1 MFAKG
6 TTRRQLLGRAAGGA
20 ALLGLPG
27 ALAGCGSDDRV
38 KVARGGDPWRRYAG
52 TELNFISENTAPTLA
67 IGANLAE
74 FERLTGIRVKITQ
87 LELSALV
94 QKVALDFGS
103 GLGSYQVVY
112 ADPYQILAPYREA
125 LAPLNAFQADEDLP
139 SVEDMGDFFP
149 TQLDAA
155 GKFED
160 PETIYALPYDAPT
173 MIWMYRRDLFDKH
186 GDRMEQDLG
195 FGVMPSLDSTW
206 DQYLQMA
213 TWFGKNAKDDVPYG
227 TLHMAKQHDALMND
241 FSNVLWSFG
250 GDYFKDGE
258 KVGRMGS
265 RDPGES
271 LLTTEPSLR
280 AAEFYQR
287 LLKVAH
293 PSSLGW
299 DWTGAGEGF
308 KAGQAAMAPLWHED
322 AAGVEDS
329 ALKGKVG
336 FAPLPK
342 GPARR
347 SDMYGGTGLGI
358 NATASADAQKAA
370 WLFVVWATQK
380 KTQLENLKS
389 EVGGGTPTL
398 QSVYE
403 LPEVV
408 DARERP
414 SKIPNILTYGAIEQA
429 WKPENIG
436 LRPKIPAW
444 NECDTRM
451 FTALSKMLASGGDP
465 QTYMQQAKD
474 GMEQAI
480 ENAKA
485 LA

>member
-1 MFAKG
+1 
-6 TTRRQLLGRAAGGA
+6 
-20 ALLGLPG
+20 
-27 ALAGCGSDDRV
+27 
-38 KVARGGDPWRRYAG
+38 
-52 TELNFISENTAPTLA
+52 
-67 IGANLAE
+67 
-74 FERLTGIRVKITQ
+74 
-87 LELSALV
+87 
-94 QKVALDFGS
+94 
-103 GLGSYQVVY
+103 
-112 ADPYQILAPYREA
+112 
-125 LAPLNAFQADEDLP
+125 
-139 SVEDMGDFFP
+139 
-149 TQLDAA
+149 
-155 GKFED
+155 
-160 PETIYALPYDAPT
+160 
-173 MIWMYRRDLFDKH
+173 MIWMYRRDLFEKH
-186 GDRMEQDLG
+186 RDRMEQDLG
-195 FGVMPSLDSTW
+195 FEVMPSMDSTW
-206 DQYLQMA
+206 QQYLEMA
-213 TWFGKNAKDDVPYG
+213 TWFGKNAREDVPYG

-271 LLTTEPSLR
+271 LLTTDKSLE

-358 NATASADAQKAA
+358 NATASEDGQKAA
-370 WLFVVWATQK
+370 WLFVVWATAKQ
-380 KTQLENLKS
+380 TQLQNLKS

-403 LPEVV
+403 IPEVV
-408 DARERP
+408 EARERP
-414 SKIPNILTYGAIEQA
+414 RRSRTSSRTTRSRRPGRARTSACARRSRRGTSATRGCSPRCRRCSPRAATRRSTCSRPRTA
-429 WKPENIG
+429 WS
-436 LRPKIPAW
+436 RPSRTQRRWHEHTGRIPAAGPH
-444 NECDTRM
+444 EPRPRRAARPARRAASRGRRS
-451 FTALSKMLASGGDP
+451 TAGCSRRRSRCSRSCRSSRSS
-465 QTYMQQAKD
+465 T
-474 GMEQAI
+474 
-480 ENAKA
+480 
-485 LA
+485 